1 MKSNKII
8 LLICLFV
15 ILALVVIS
23 VIFIFNTNNVNK
35 LLENEENQI
44 KALTGIYQDFINGFN
59 TENIN
64 IVLDS
69 SALKNILTNKEFKE
83 ENIISLKNIEKSYEN
98 SQVTYT
104 ISTQYTSSTKILT
117 VKIVRTGYEHN
128 MSVIQKYKLDSK
140 NGEIIFERNGNETTV
155 EE

>member
-104 ISTQYTSSTKILT
+104 IYAI
-117 VKIVRTGYEHN
+117 YFFN
-128 MSVIQKYKLDSK
+128 
-140 NGEIIFERNGNETTV
+140 
-155 EE
+155 